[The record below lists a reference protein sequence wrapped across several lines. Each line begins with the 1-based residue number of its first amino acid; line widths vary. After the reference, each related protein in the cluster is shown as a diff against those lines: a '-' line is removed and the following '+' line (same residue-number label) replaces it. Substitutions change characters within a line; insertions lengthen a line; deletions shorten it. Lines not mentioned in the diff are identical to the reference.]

1 MEKKYSNKDITIVWK
16 PEACIHSTKCWK
28 GEHGLLS
35 VFNPGVRPWINADGA
50 PTEEIIKRINNCPS
64 GALSYYKNEGE
75 VSQSEVHSEQIVEVI
90 ANGPLM
96 VYGNLKIKNVDGSET
111 QKNKVAAFCR
121 CGQIEHIVSIKNW
134 PRGVYLYKFLSTD
147 KFYKNSGK
155 LVIN

>member
-35 VFNPGVRPWINADGA
+35 VFNP
-50 PTEEIIKRINNCPS
+50 KCINNCPS

-96 VYGNLKIKNVDGSET
+96 VYGNLKIKNADGSET

-121 CGQIEHIVSIKNW
+121 CGQSNNKPFCDGSHVKIDFK
-134 PRGVYLYKFLSTD
+134 G
-147 KFYKNSGK
+147 
-155 LVIN
+155 

>member
-16 PEACIHSTKCWK
+16 PDACIHSTKCWK
-28 GEHGLLS
+28 GEHGLLT
-35 VFNPGVRPWINADGA
+35 VFNPGVRPWINAEGA

-75 VSQSEVHSEQIVEVI
+75 VTQSEVHSEQIVEVI

-96 VYGNLKIKNVDGSET
+96 VYGNLKIKNADGSET

-121 CGQIEHIVSIKNW
+121 CGHSNNKPFCDGSHVKIDFK
-134 PRGVYLYKFLSTD
+134 G
-147 KFYKNSGK
+147 
-155 LVIN
+155 